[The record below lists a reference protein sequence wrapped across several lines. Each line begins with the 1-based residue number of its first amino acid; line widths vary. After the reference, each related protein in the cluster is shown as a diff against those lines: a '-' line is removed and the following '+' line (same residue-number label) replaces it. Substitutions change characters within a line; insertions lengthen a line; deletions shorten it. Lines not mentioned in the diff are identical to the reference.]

1 MQPYQ
6 TGEYEVVFFVADISG
21 HTRFI
26 VSKTISIIQGTSS
39 HVKENN
45 LTFTDEIVIVHQ
57 DVSSIFCESTA
68 TLTTIQA
75 ISNDDIHQSAR
86 HQDNLAWFLVLQ
98 ILRYSL

>member
-6 TGEYEVVFFVADISG
+6 TAEKEVIFLIADISG
-21 HTRFI
+21 YTRFI
-26 VSKTISIIQGTSS
+26 VSNTISIIQGTSS
-39 HVKENN
+39 HVKVNN

-57 DVSSIFCESTA
+57 NVSSIFCESTG

-75 ISNDDIHQSAR
+75 VSNDDIHQSAR
-86 HQDNLAWFLVLQ
+86 HQNNLAWFLVLQ